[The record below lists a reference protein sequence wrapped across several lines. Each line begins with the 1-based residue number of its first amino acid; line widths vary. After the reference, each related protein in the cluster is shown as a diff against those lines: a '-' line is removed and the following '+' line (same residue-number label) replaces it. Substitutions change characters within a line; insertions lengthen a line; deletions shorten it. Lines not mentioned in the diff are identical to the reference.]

1 MPLPQMSDVKA
12 ILEDFELRMRSILEG
27 AWEDW
32 LAVTNRSVFSARSRA
47 SMVFDFIKTRAL
59 AEFDGDPNIRAIP
72 KGQTVHFLFRD
83 RVLLRFKKANSSG
96 LGSNIETQAVLEFI
110 DPQIPL
116 FDLPKIFRVEVCYQL
131 DKLATRMAALA
142 VTARQ
147 GKTKLWSYELARP
160 SVGAVIPFP
169 EPPSGNDTAPP
180 EVRVR
185 KPADKSDSHGA

>member
-1 MPLPQMSDVKA
+1 MPYPPMTAVKD
-12 ILEDFELRMRSILEG
+12 ILEDFELRTRSILEG

-32 LAVTNRSVFSARSRA
+32 LAMTNRAVFSARSRA

-96 LGSNIETQAVLEFI
+96 LGSNIETQAVLEFT

-116 FDLPKIFRVEVCYQL
+116 FDLPPIFRVEACYRL
-131 DKLATRMAALA
+131 DKLATRMAALT
-142 VTARQ
+142 VNARQ
-147 GKTKLWSYELARP
+147 GKTRLWSYELARAT
-160 SVGAVIPFP
+160 GAEIIALPP
-169 EPPSGNDTAPP
+169 RPSGDNAPP

-185 KPADKSDSHGA
+185 KPTDKPETRGE